1 MLDQIEE
8 QVNKTA
14 KQKLNAYRD
23 NLNKQF
29 RDITPYRSDHRKVIG
44 NMGGED
50 NIFEWRVET
59 FFEIY
64 DNVDPIG
71 SEGMRGDEYEMAEAW
86 GAWRFIYHLLSAFIE
101 GLPEDAKAQRY
112 IFKRMPVGQALINVI
127 LLSTHKAHGAYKS
140 KESLISDT
148 RYEMPKEVQN
158 DSGFRDSPIT
168 MLLARGDQAGSGCS
182 LLGHGY
188 LEEDLLHLFKD
199 RTIKDMIRGVPSGK
213 EESVTITGN
222 GLQVQ

>member
-29 RDITPYRSDHRKVIG
+29 RDITPWRREHRQVIG

>member
-23 NLNKQF
+23 NLNKEF
-29 RDITPYRSDHRKVIG
+29 RNITPWRKEYRQVIG

-50 NIFEWRVET
+50 NIFEWTVET
-59 FFEIY
+59 FFLVY
-64 DNVDPIG
+64 DNVDAQG
-71 SEGMRGDEYEMAEAW
+71 SDAMRGDEYEMAEAW
-86 GAWRFIYHLLSAFIE
+86 GAWRFLYHLLSAFIE

-112 IFKRMPVGQALINVI
+112 MFKRMPVGQALINVI
-127 LLSTHKAHGAYKS
+127 LLSTHKAYGAYKS
-140 KESLISDT
+140 KEALISDT
-148 RYEMPKEVQN
+148 RYEMPKELAN

-188 LEEDLLHLFKD
+188 LEEDLIHLFKD
-199 RTIKDMIRGVPSGK
+199 RTIKDMIGGVEK
-213 EESVTITGN
+213 QSVTITGN